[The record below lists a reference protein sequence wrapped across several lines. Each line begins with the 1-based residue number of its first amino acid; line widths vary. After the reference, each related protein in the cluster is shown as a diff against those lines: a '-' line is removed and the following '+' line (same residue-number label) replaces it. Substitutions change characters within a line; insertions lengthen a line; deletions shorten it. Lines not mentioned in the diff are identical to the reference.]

1 MGYINEMT
9 LRFRAIKEN
18 ESFVRMSV
26 AGFVASINPTVEEIG
41 DIKTALSEAITN
53 SIVHAYPNGVGD
65 VIVNVKINDNIVYI
79 TVTDYGIGIADIN
92 KAKQPFYTS
101 KPNSERS
108 GMGFTVME
116 GFMDE
121 VEVVSTLGKGV
132 VVSMSKKIGVVNMA
146 MGG

>member
-132 VVSMSKKIGVVNMA
+132 VVSMSKEIGVVNMA